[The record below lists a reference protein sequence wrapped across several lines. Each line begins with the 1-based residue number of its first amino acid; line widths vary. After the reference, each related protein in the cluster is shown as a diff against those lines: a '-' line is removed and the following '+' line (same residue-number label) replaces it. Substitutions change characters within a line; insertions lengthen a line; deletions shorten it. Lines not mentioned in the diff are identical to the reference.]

1 MITTQNERV
10 VTFLKKVTLLG
21 DSIRL
26 IGYGLKTPEY
36 LGDGYTV
43 FQPKD
48 NCRFASYL
56 LRMVFDCRREIESSD
71 AVHFHCGSWD
81 ACDLFADGAFTP
93 LPEYLQ
99 TTLRIADLLGK
110 MCPKVIFAT
119 TTPVLDG
126 GTDQRNDL
134 IVRQNEAVV
143 PLLLE
148 RGVVINDLYST
159 VQSDIT
165 RIIRADDRV
174 HLTDYGI
181 DVLARQTAEI
191 IKREMGA

>member
-1 MITTQNERV
+1 M
-10 VTFLKKVTLLG
+10 KKVTLLG

-36 LGDGYTV
+36 LGKEYTV

-48 NCRFASYL
+48 NCRFASYM
-56 LRMVFDCRREIESSD
+56 LRMIYDCREEIETSD
-71 AVHFHCGSWD
+71 AVQFNCGSWD
-81 ACDLFADGAFTP
+81 ACDLFGDGAFTP

-99 TTLRIADLLGK
+99 TMLRITQLLRQ

-126 GTDQRNDL
+126 RTDQRNDL
-134 IVRQNEAVV
+134 IIKENEALV

-148 RGVVINDLYST
+148 RGIVINDLYAT
-159 VQSDIT
+159 VQADAG
-165 RIIRADDRV
+165 RFIRADDCV
-174 HLTDYGI
+174 HLTEYGI
-181 DVLARQTAEI
+181 DALARQTAQI
-191 IKREMGA
+191 IKKELGD